1 MELRINDGSL
11 SDQPELSTATRDD
24 VSKNSANVIFAGFL
38 RIIATQK
45 DWFTSIPSIF
55 DEFANMSSWEKNE
68 FSYKKLFSLKKQK
81 S

>member
-45 DWFTSIPSIF
+45 D
-55 DEFANMSSWEKNE
+55 
-68 FSYKKLFSLKKQK
+68 
-81 S
+81 